1 MDRND
6 LFGGNP
12 GAVLLRLFVLS
23 VVVGII
29 LSALD
34 ITPRDLLF
42 RLNVLA
48 RRIYDMGFGA
58 IEHGLQYFLIGAIVV
73 VPVWILARVFGFIGG
88 RRGDDSKA

>member
-6 LFGGNP
+6 VFGGNP
-12 GAVLLRLFVLS
+12 WAVLLRLAVVS
-23 VVVGII
+23 IVVGIV
-29 LSALD
+29 LSSLD

-48 RRIYDMGFGA
+48 RRIYDLGFGA
-58 IEHGLQYFLIGAIVV
+58 VESVLQYLLIGAVIV
-73 VPVWILARVFGFIGG
+73 VPVWIGARLLGLLGG